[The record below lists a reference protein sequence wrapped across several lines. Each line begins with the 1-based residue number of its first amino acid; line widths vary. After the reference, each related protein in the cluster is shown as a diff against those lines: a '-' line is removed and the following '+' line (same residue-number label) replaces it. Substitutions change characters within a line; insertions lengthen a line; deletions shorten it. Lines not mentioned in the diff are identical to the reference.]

1 MYTPSKCT
9 LFDSVLAAHA
19 RIRFCSWT
27 HIKTV
32 SKNYQLQT
40 YASQL
45 AASEHSSLLTEGRFR
60 WPVRCSAA
68 SVSQSRTLVPP
79 KDRTWRFVGVV
90 SVATKSIGVLSEI
103 KKKKKKI
110 TSRSLGTVIMC
121 CFLLSERGMKEHV
134 NDWLLSPW
142 PPIALGASSWQ
153 QSRVPGCHERLWLWW
168 YCTLTS
174 LNRIKQPHNLEDLG
188 GTSRSNTI
196 QFLHSKGSDAVESRR
211 YQKPHG
217 VATSYPQPV

>member
-1 MYTPSKCT
+1 MLSCIC
-9 LFDSVLAAHA
+9 FSVQDA
-19 RIRFCSWT
+19 C
-27 HIKTV
+27 
-32 SKNYQLQT
+32 
-40 YASQL
+40 
-45 AASEHSSLLTEGRFR
+45 ASEGPDLAVRRCCFGGDKKHRRFKR
-60 WPVRCSAA
+60 
-68 SVSQSRTLVPP
+68 
-79 KDRTWRFVGVV
+79 
-90 SVATKSIGVLSEI
+90 E
-103 KKKKKKI
+103 KKKRKI